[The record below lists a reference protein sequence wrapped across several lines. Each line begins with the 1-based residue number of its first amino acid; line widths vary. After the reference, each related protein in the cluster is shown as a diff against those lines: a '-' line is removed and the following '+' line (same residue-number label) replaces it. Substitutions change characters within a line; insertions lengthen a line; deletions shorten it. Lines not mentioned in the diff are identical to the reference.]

1 MHGADI
7 GCEIDKGD
15 ELVTLLSSWADRLV
29 VGTAEAFLYSQDV
42 ARKRRDFVAVAAGA
56 GQSLHVAGTLASFA
70 SLNGFRWQG
79 VSTIEDDAIQRL
91 AWRAIAMA
99 HSFMGHVRRIED
111 GGQWEEAQ
119 REVLRSAQSSGK
131 LQAGLVHATR
141 APTSKGAWSEALE
154 RDIIARELLKAEIAK
169 RIEGSEGDDAKESWH
184 IWLNCITPVAA
195 LELRTCRHRGT

>member
-1 MHGADI
+1 M
-7 GCEIDKGD
+7 
-15 ELVTLLSSWADRLV
+15 
-29 VGTAEAFLYSQDV
+29 
-42 ARKRRDFVAVAAGA
+42 
-56 GQSLHVAGTLASFA
+56 
-70 SLNGFRWQG
+70 
-79 VSTIEDDAIQRL
+79 STIEDDAIQRL

-99 HSFMGHVRRIED
+99 HSFMSHVKRIED

-169 RIEGSEGDDAKESWH
+169 RSDAYAEEGAEGLGFYMHGMWGFFDIPEH
-184 IWLNCITPVAA
+184 L
-195 LELRTCRHRGT
+195 